1 MDEVFPNDVKQ
12 FIGQH
17 IHSVAQLEVLLTM
30 QREPARQW
38 SADEITSL
46 LFLQPKMVN
55 DLLRDL
61 VGRGFVVQSGER
73 FQYQPANSDLATLI
87 DCLAKLYRERRVA
100 VTTEIFSKP
109 IDFVQAF
116 ADAFRLREEK

>member
-1 MDEVFPNDVKQ
+1 MDEVFSNDVKQ
-12 FIGQH
+12 FISQH

-46 LFLQPKMVN
+46 LFLQPKMVT

-61 VGRGFVVQSGER
+61 VGRGFVVQSGEK
-73 FQYQPANSDLATLI
+73 FHYQPVNSDVADLI
-87 DCLAKLYRERRVA
+87 DRLAKLYRERRVA

-109 IDFVQAF
+109 IDFVKAF